1 MLTKKEVTICIIE
14 LRAPSTECWNNL
26 NLDSDDGHSIADP
39 YRWICD
45 RYLYSDLAQWAAP
58 SLRFEYRYIT
68 RGDLNG
74 FPKGAITDVKVD
86 PDKLNAIIAEYTVYH
101 AEPSMELYS
110 KVFAMAVRYLKRNDY
125 QSASALFEVY
135 LQENPGDAKAIN
147 ARGFCMLP
155 EKPYDAERI
164 ILKALRNGFRDKAV
178 GYYNL
183 CCCQYLQK
191 EPAKVLKTANLF
203 WSEQSDAEKT
213 YSGALLWKVTE
224 GMCELKFSGGG
235 EGPFDQR
242 SVHDII
248 LGMQPVLVECQR
260 DDVGQGCEDGGFLF
274 YGDLSDHVPD
284 SSERSVPPRRRSRPR

>member
-1 MLTKKEVTICIIE
+1 M
-14 LRAPSTECWNNL
+14 
-26 NLDSDDGHSIADP
+26 
-39 YRWICD
+39 
-45 RYLYSDLAQWAAP
+45 
-58 SLRFEYRYIT
+58 RFEYRYIT

-224 GMCELKFSGGG
+224 GMCELKDS
-235 EGPFDQR
+235 EAYKEMALLCIRCAELTDNKDASKLWNSRLRMPFLPRQE
-242 SVHDII
+242 S
-248 LGMQPVLVECQR
+248 P
-260 DDVGQGCEDGGFLF
+260 DD
-274 YGDLSDHVPD
+274 
-284 SSERSVPPRRRSRPR
+284 RPSHS

>member
-101 AEPSMELYS
+101 AEPSMEPYS

-164 ILKALRNGFRDKAV
+164 ILKALRNGFKDKAV
-178 GYYNL
+178 GY
-183 CCCQYLQK
+183 
-191 EPAKVLKTANLF
+191 
-203 WSEQSDAEKT
+203 W
-213 YSGALLWKVTE
+213 
-224 GMCELKFSGGG
+224 
-235 EGPFDQR
+235 
-242 SVHDII
+242 
-248 LGMQPVLVECQR
+248 
-260 DDVGQGCEDGGFLF
+260 
-274 YGDLSDHVPD
+274 
-284 SSERSVPPRRRSRPR
+284 

>member
-1 MLTKKEVTICIIE
+1 MLTQKEVTICIIE

-213 YSGALLWKVTE
+213 YSEALLWKVTE
-224 GMCELKFSGGG
+224 GMCELKDS
-235 EGPFDQR
+235 EAYKEMALLCIRCAELTDNKDASKLWNSRLRMPFLPRQE
-242 SVHDII
+242 S
-248 LGMQPVLVECQR
+248 P
-260 DDVGQGCEDGGFLF
+260 DD
-274 YGDLSDHVPD
+274 
-284 SSERSVPPRRRSRPR
+284 RPSHS